1 MLEKVIRRVSLEPGG
16 ANRCIDKCRVVYR
29 CFYFV
34 VNKAEGHFENRSQVH
49 HIPRMGGPQC
59 IPWDLALSQSF
70 LPSRILFSVAQSLRR
85 HPKRV
90 AGSLATLLLGTGVTA
105 FGVVPLAPDASDLPV
120 RQILETVQPL
130 PTVSQLDSLADFRF
144 KLFRSEST
152 RSSDTP
158 DALLKRLNI
167 DDAAAAAFLRSDVT
181 ARLLWAGRSGKNVSA
196 EASDNHQLIKLSSRW
211 ASDDETLF
219 KRLVV
224 ERGVNGFSAR
234 VETAPYVATS
244 RLSSG
249 TVQSSLFAAT
259 DDARIPD
266 GVAVQIA
273 EIFSGD
279 IDFRRALR
287 KGDRFNV
294 VYETLEAD
302 GEPLRTGRVLSA
314 EFVNAGKPYQAMWFQ
329 PPARQALAG
338 EPAKGAYYT
347 LDGKSLRRAYLSSP
361 VEFSRIS
368 SGFSMR
374 FHPILQ
380 KWRAH
385 LGTDFAAST
394 GTPART
400 VGDGVVEFSGM
411 QNGYGNVVFIKHRNG
426 NETVYAHLS
435 KLMVQRGQTVN
446 QGQTIGLVGSTGWAT
461 GPHLH
466 FEFRVNGMQQ
476 DPMTIAKQSETT
488 PVSSASLP
496 AFRQLASEVTV
507 QLQAAATMSG
517 GLTE

>member
-1 MLEKVIRRVSLEPGG
+1 M
-16 ANRCIDKCRVVYR
+16 
-29 CFYFV
+29 
-34 VNKAEGHFENRSQVH
+34 
-49 HIPRMGGPQC
+49 
-59 IPWDLALSQSF
+59 
-70 LPSRILFSVAQSLRR
+70 
-85 HPKRV
+85 
-90 AGSLATLLLGTGVTA
+90 LGTGVTA
-105 FGVVPLAPDASDLPV
+105 FGVAPLAPDASDLPV
-120 RQILETVQPL
+120 RQVVETVLSL
-130 PTVSQLDSLADFRF
+130 PTISQLDSLADFRF
-144 KLFRSEST
+144 KLFRSESI

-196 EASDNHQLIKLSSRW
+196 EASDNHQLLKLSSRW
-211 ASDDETLF
+211 ATDDETMF

-224 ERGVNGFSAR
+224 ERGVGGVNGFTSR

-249 TVQSSLFAAT
+249 VIQSSLFAAT

-266 GVAVQIA
+266 SVAVQIA

-329 PPARQALAG
+329 PPGQQALAG

-400 VGDGVVEFSGM
+400 VGDGVVEFSGV

-426 NETVYAHLS
+426 HETVYAHLS
-435 KLMVQRGQTVN
+435 KLTVQRGQTVS
-446 QGQTIGLVGSTGWAT
+446 QGQTIGLVGATGWAT

-466 FEFRVNGMQQ
+466 FEFRVNGDHK
-476 DPMTIAKQSETT
+476 DPMTIAKQSETI
-488 PVSSASLP
+488 PVSSAALP
-496 AFRQLASEVTV
+496 AFRQLASEATV